1 MTSLIRYLLD
11 PQFVVMVLAAV
22 AAFATI
28 ISFVLPLLSG
38 DRTDSRLKYVAGERQ
53 RLRAESMAGLA
64 EGRYRGKLRAEP
76 KTYMQQVVN
85 RLNLRK
91 ALETETTRERLRM
104 AGFRGQAPVIAFL
117 FFRAIL
123 PLATFGL
130 AFFYVFFLNRYQ
142 LPPLLKL
149 CLSIVGAY
157 VGFYLPNIFVS
168 NLIARR
174 QTSMKRVFPD
184 ALDLLLICVQAGM
197 SVESAMNK
205 VANEIAPRSLELAEE
220 FSLTTAELSYLPE
233 RRQAYENLGKRT
245 GLAVV
250 RAVGTSLIQAER
262 YGTAISQALRVLAKE
277 TREMRMAEA
286 EKKAAALGP
295 KLTVPMILFF
305 LPVLF
310 IVIMGPAVIQ
320 VMPIRGALKP
330 LPIRRH
336 ISSRESV
343 DGIQTCPTVAVASS
357 AALSGAKAILN
368 GLKLVSLREVR

>member
-1 MTSLIRYLLD
+1 MSSLMRYVLD

-28 ISFVLPLLSG
+28 TSFVLPLLSG
-38 DRTDSRLKYVAGERQ
+38 DRLDSRMKYVAGERE
-53 RLRAESMAGLA
+53 RLRAENTARLA
-64 EGRYRGKLRAEP
+64 ERQYRGKLRTEP
-76 KTYMQQVVN
+76 KTYMQRVVN

-91 ALETETTRERLRM
+91 ALETEATRERLKT
-104 AGFRGQAPVIAFL
+104 AGLRGQAPVVAFL

-123 PLATFGL
+123 PVATFGL
-130 AFFYVFFLNRYQ
+130 SFFYLFFLNTYQ
-142 LPPLLKL
+142 LAPLLNL

-168 NLIARR
+168 NLIVRR
-174 QTSMKRVFPD
+174 QKSLKRVFPD

-205 VANEIAPRSLELAEE
+205 VASEVAPRSVELAEE
-220 FSLTTAELSYLPE
+220 FSLTTAELSYLQE
-233 RRQAYENLGKRT
+233 RRQAYENLGRRT

-250 RAVGTSLIQAER
+250 QAVGTCLIQAER

-295 KLTVPMILFF
+295 KLTVPMVLFF

-310 IVIMGPAVIQ
+310 VVIMGPAFIKVLA
-320 VMPIRGALKP
+320 IRG
-330 LPIRRH
+330 
-336 ISSRESV
+336 
-343 DGIQTCPTVAVASS
+343 G
-357 AALSGAKAILN
+357 
-368 GLKLVSLREVR
+368 

>member
-1 MTSLIRYLLD
+1 MTSLMRYLLD

-22 AAFATI
+22 AVFATI
-28 ISFVLPLLSG
+28 VSFVLPFLSG
-38 DRTDSRLKYVAGERQ
+38 DRIDSRMKYVSGERQ
-53 RLRAESMAGLA
+53 HLRAEAMAGLA

-76 KTYMQQVVN
+76 KTYMRQLVN

-91 ALETETTRERLRM
+91 TLETEATRERLRM
-104 AGFRGQAPVIAFL
+104 AGFRGQAPVVVFL
-117 FFRAIL
+117 FFRAVL

-130 AFFYVFFLNRYQ
+130 AVLYVFFLNRYQ
-142 LPPLLKL
+142 LPPILKV
-149 CLSIVGAY
+149 CLSIIGAY
-157 VGFYLPNIFVS
+157 VGFYLPNLFVS
-168 NLIARR
+168 NLITRR
-174 QTSMKRVFPD
+174 QTSIKRVFPD

-262 YGTAISQALRVLAKE
+262 YGTAISQALRVLAQE
-277 TREMRMAEA
+277 SREMRTAAA

-305 LPVLF
+305 LPVTF
-310 IVIMGPAVIQ
+310 IVIMGPAVIR
-320 VMPIRGALKP
+320 VM
-330 LPIRRH
+330 
-336 ISSRESV
+336 
-343 DGIQTCPTVAVASS
+343 GIMH
-357 AALSGAKAILN
+357 G
-368 GLKLVSLREVR
+368 G